1 MATPHTPSPADPTGT
16 ASPEEA
22 RRFHLNEDWAATVVG
37 LVLLGLVLTGVLGAD
52 VVP

>member
-1 MATPHTPSPADPTGT
+1 MPDETRVREQKQVSWLR
-16 ASPEEA
+16 SEE
-22 RRFHLNEDWAATVVG
+22 WAATVVG

>member
-1 MATPHTPSPADPTGT
+1 MVTPHTPSPADPTGT
-16 ASPEEA
+16 ASPEQT
-22 RRFHLNEDWAATVVG
+22 RRLHLTEDWAATLVG